1 MNQWYSQAAQDRFV
15 NEVLIKPERM
25 FGGTFLD
32 IGCCHPSELSNTL
45 ALELRGWHGT
55 LVDVDPGAIEMCRE
69 LRKSPAILADAT
81 ALDFTDYVE
90 PVVDYLSLDV
100 DGATLATL
108 ENLMRSKVQ
117 FRVITIEHDAYRFG
131 NAPRAAMR
139 RILQQKGYELICAD
153 VSSTEGLPF
162 EDWWVFPP
170 LMKTKEYERFRCS
183 GKKWTEILPP

>member
-25 FGGTFLD
+25 LTGTFLD

-45 ALELRGWHGT
+45 GLELRGWHGT
-55 LVDVDPGAIEMCRE
+55 LVDIDPGAVELCRE
-69 LRKSPAILADAT
+69 LRKSPAILADST
-81 ALDFTDYVE
+81 KLDFAEYVE

-108 ENLMRSKVQ
+108 ENLLRARVR

-131 NAPRAAMR
+131 DAPRSAMR
-139 RILQQKGYELICAD
+139 QLLFQRGYDLVCAD
-153 VSSTEGLPF
+153 VCSAEGYPF
-162 EDWWVFPP
+162 EDWWVLPA
-170 LMKTKEYERFRCS
+170 LLKTAEYERFRCE
-183 GKKWTEILPP
+183 GKRWTEILPP